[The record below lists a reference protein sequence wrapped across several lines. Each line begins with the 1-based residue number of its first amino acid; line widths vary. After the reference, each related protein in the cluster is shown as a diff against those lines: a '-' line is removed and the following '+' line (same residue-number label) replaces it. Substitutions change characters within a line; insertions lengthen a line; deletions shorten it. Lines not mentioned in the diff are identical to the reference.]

1 MAQEL
6 AYTTPDDIGCLQKVF
21 KKMDWNFD
29 DRSYG
34 GHFVDS

>member
-6 AYTTPDDIGCLQKVF
+6 AYTISDDIRCLQKVF
-21 KKMDWNFD
+21 KKIDWNSH